1 MKLRNTMNDKRSY
14 LFKKAEKLLANHELL
29 SLFVISIILIISAL
43 SIIYLFTPILIGYQ
57 KTSNGIIE
65 YFINSIDPS
74 FIIKPYFHGNPVNA
88 LISVYVNLPN
98 SIKFFEEYY
107 GSSLA
112 IPFSSLANYVKPWN
126 RFKDVNTSLLVFVTY
141 KMNNKTYSTA
151 EEIMY
156 NPMWI
161 LNDKPIQIVSKI
173 NLPQEIINI
182 NTTQII
188 NKVRQIRSAIIKNI
202 HIYCYSCGA
211 GKSHPF
217 IVNMS
222 TEGVIEPKVPPFYQC
237 SPIVNITYFY
247 NLSIPLNW
255 VTVSNNVNK
264 YDEYMFITLTTALS
278 GKVIWYAV
286 SNSTYAG
293 GPYIGVSYSA
303 NVNWVISFGNS
314 ESFLSEL
321 DYPTVYTYYNAT
333 IAVVTYQVTPK
344 YYVTVFEVLWA
355 NPNKIGTSVE
365 TSNGDSC
372 VIFTTSNGKHY
383 YILPIGNGSV
393 TYLFYLFNETNQ
405 IPKVVPYGYGSWNNG
420 KISVNGEMRV
430 GGMNLIYFMGGYLN
444 QYVKNG
450 RVAVVSFD
458 IVDLL
463 LTLIFPELNVAID
476 AGLTITVDFVD
487 YMLFS
492 SYTTVEDYFTYTSTS
507 IYFTNFSSGQIYVSF
522 LNYSVNVE
530 TPLLGF
536 FLNYS
541 TYYNG

>member
-1 MKLRNTMNDKRSY
+1 
-14 LFKKAEKLLANHELL
+14 
-29 SLFVISIILIISAL
+29 
-43 SIIYLFTPILIGYQ
+43 
-57 KTSNGIIE
+57 
-65 YFINSIDPS
+65 
-74 FIIKPYFHGNPVNA
+74 
-88 LISVYVNLPN
+88 
-98 SIKFFEEYY
+98 
-107 GSSLA
+107 
-112 IPFSSLANYVKPWN
+112 
-126 RFKDVNTSLLVFVTY
+126 
-141 KMNNKTYSTA
+141 
-151 EEIMY
+151 
-156 NPMWI
+156 
-161 LNDKPIQIVSKI
+161 
-173 NLPQEIINI
+173 
-182 NTTQII
+182 
-188 NKVRQIRSAIIKNI
+188 
-202 HIYCYSCGA
+202 
-211 GKSHPF
+211 
-217 IVNMS
+217 
-222 TEGVIEPKVPPFYQC
+222 
-237 SPIVNITYFY
+237 
-247 NLSIPLNW
+247 
-255 VTVSNNVNK
+255 
-264 YDEYMFITLTTALS
+264 
-278 GKVIWYAV
+278 
-286 SNSTYAG
+286 
-293 GPYIGVSYSA
+293 
-303 NVNWVISFGNS
+303 
-314 ESFLSEL
+314 
-321 DYPTVYTYYNAT
+321 
-333 IAVVTYQVTPK
+333 
-344 YYVTVFEVLWA
+344 
-355 NPNKIGTSVE
+355 
-365 TSNGDSC
+365 

>member
-1 MKLRNTMNDKRSY
+1 MNDKRFY
-14 LFKKAEKLLANHELL
+14 LFKKAERLVVNHKLL
-29 SLFVISIILIISAL
+29 SLFVISIVLITSAL
-43 SIIYLFTPILIGYQ
+43 SIIYLFTPMLIGYQ

-161 LNDKPIQIVSKI
+161 LNDKPIQIISKI
-173 NLPQEIINI
+173 NIPQKIINI

-188 NKVRQIRSAIIKNI
+188 NKVRQIRSAIIKNTYP
-202 HIYCYSCGA
+202 YCYSCGA
-211 GKSHPF
+211 GKNYPF

-237 SPIVNITYFY
+237 LPIVNITYFY

-264 YDEYMFITLTTALS
+264 YDKYMFITLTTALS
-278 GKVIWYAV
+278 GEVIWYAV

-303 NVNWVISFGNS
+303 NVNWVISFGNC
-314 ESFLSEL
+314 EYFLSKL
-321 DYPTVYTYYNAT
+321 DYPTMYTYYNAT
-333 IAVVTYQVTPK
+333 IAVVTYQVEPK

-420 KISVNGEMRV
+420 KISVKGEMKV
-430 GGMNLIYFMGGYLN
+430 GGMNLIYFTGGYLN

-450 RVAVVSFD
+450 RVAMVPFD

-463 LTLIFPELNVAID
+463 LTLIPVLNVPID

-487 YMLFS
+487 YMPFS

>member
-1 MKLRNTMNDKRSY
+1 MNDKIFY
-14 LFKKAEKLLANHELL
+14 LFKKAEKLVANHKLL
-29 SLFVISIILIISAL
+29 SLFVISIILITSAL
-43 SIIYLFTPILIGYQ
+43 SIIYLFTPILIGCQ

-107 GSSLA
+107 GSSLV

-161 LNDKPIQIVSKI
+161 LNDKPIQIISKI
-173 NLPQEIINI
+173 NIPQKIINI

-188 NKVRQIRSAIIKNI
+188 NKVRQIRSAIIKNA
-202 HIYCYSCGA
+202 HPYCYSCGA
-211 GKSHPF
+211 GKNYPF

-264 YDEYMFITLTTALS
+264 YDEYMLITLSTALS
-278 GKVIWYAV
+278 GEVSWYAV

-303 NVNWVISFGNS
+303 NVNWVISIGNS

-333 IAVVTYQVTPK
+333 MAVVTYQVEPK

-355 NPNKIGTSVE
+355 NPNNIGTSVE

-420 KISVNGEMRV
+420 KIIVKGEMKV
-430 GGMNLIYFMGGYLN
+430 GGMNLIYFTGRYLD
-444 QYVKNG
+444 QYVKNY
-450 RVAVVSFD
+450 RVAEVPFD

-463 LTLIFPELNVAID
+463 LTLIFPELNVPID
-476 AGLTITVDFVD
+476 AGLTIIVDFVD
-487 YMLFS
+487 YTLFS
-492 SYTTVEDYFTYTSTS
+492 SYTTVEDYFAYTSIS
-507 IYFTNFSSGQIYVSF
+507 IYFTSFSSGQIYVSF
-522 LNYSVNVE
+522 LNYSANVE